1 MPKELQ
7 IKKLK
12 EVARSM
18 GVDPD
23 LIDWEAEVD
32 EKLSYKENYERVLPL
47 IEALSPEPTYASEY
61 EEMLRD
67 IERLQEENR
76 KLRERLEKATLPEKR
91 KYERMIE
98 EYKKKIEELERQ
110 RDELRR
116 LLPEELERKRREEL
130 SEIERRLEEFEE
142 SVKRATTSELL
153 ASLKLQ
159 KPPEITVEEWSKRME
174 IIKKELERRGVPKS
188 PLTGEFLEPVTE
200 WKGIPIPP
208 EYKFYYDPVAER
220 YYRNGKEVRPEYIE
234 RLIRGYVR
242 PITPAPPRYRR
253 ERRIE
258 EIPPGTVVTPTRY
271 PELVNISILYR
282 VDYVNLPEE
291 VKKNPVVGMFLA
303 MMLSEAIR
311 TYSKYE
317 LRDLTEQE
325 MHTVIDRAIVEF
337 TNKAPEDIR
346 NLVKALK
353 QYTKSE

>member
-1 MPKELQ
+1 MSVMSKELQ

-67 IERLQEENR
+67 IERLKEENR

-91 KYERMIE
+91 KYEKMIE

-153 ASLKLQ
+153 ASLKLR

-208 EYKFYYDPVAER
+208 EYKFYYSPLEER
-220 YYRNGKEVRPEYIE
+220 YYRDSK
-234 RLIRGYVR
+234 
-242 PITPAPPRYRR
+242 PITPDVIERAVRRFVKPIKPVEVVAKPPEVYEEMVILPKAPK
-253 ERRIE
+253 ED
-258 EIPPGTVVTPTRY
+258 
-271 PELVNISILYR
+271 ISILY
-282 VDYVNLPEE
+282 VIDYLKLPKD
-291 VKKNPVVGMFLA
+291 VLANPLVQMFMS
-303 MMLSEAIR
+303 MMLAEAIK
-311 TYSKYE
+311 TYSKYD
-317 LRDLTEQE
+317 LRDLTEDE
-325 MHTVIDRAIVEF
+325 WNDVVDKAIIEF
-337 TNKAPEDIR
+337 SKKAPGDID
-346 NLVKALK
+346 NLVRLLK
-353 QYTKSE
+353 PYAGV